1 MDIDFTRKL
10 FTDILTR
17 CHNIIRDNDKLSPEA
32 AFDETSKILFVK
44 IQRERA
50 EGKVYTM
57 SDYLQEKEDYQE
69 KYVIDNVPYYQFLFR
84 QTKDKY
90 RHEEIFDDHDA
101 IKIREHSFEAIIHC
115 LEALNLA
122 TTEDD
127 VKGIAFESFL
137 GKTFRGELGQF
148 FTPRVVV
155 NFMVSVLR
163 PTEDMLVCDPC
174 CGSGGFLISVFD
186 EIRKQIEAD
195 SRASEGEKKKRIRK
209 LSTKCLFGVDA
220 NARMA
225 RVAKM
230 NMIMHGD
237 GHTCVYHHDGL
248 LNVNGVYENRFD
260 LILTN
265 PPFGSRV
272 NKSLLISSAE
282 CFTDE
287 EKRRHNIEE
296 YGDSYINAMSY
307 IENNIGTP
315 LLSLFETG
323 KYTNI
328 TEVLFLE
335 RCLNLLKPGGRMGIV
350 LPDGVLS
357 NESLHMIREYIES
370 RARILFVVSLPNDVF
385 LSSGAAVKSSIM
397 FFRKFVAEEEA
408 RYKEVLEEETNTI
421 LESRGDMLH
430 ALKKELKNKTDKK
443 ERSSQREQ
451 INKLELQMH
460 EEIINALKKRLNY
473 KIARAIIG
481 RDRGNVSSAFDLETE
496 LKNLAKEYR
505 GFCENCDGRG
515 ND

>member
-1 MDIDFTRKL
+1 MVKDIEFSRKL

-32 AFDETSKILFVK
+32 AFDETSKILFIK
-44 IQRERA
+44 IQRERTD
-50 EGKVYTM
+50 GKVYNM
-57 SDYLQEKEDYQE
+57 SDYLLEKEDYLD
-69 KYVIDNVPYYQFLFR
+69 KYAIDNVPYYQFLFR

-90 RHEEIFDDHDA
+90 KHEEIFDEHDA
-101 IKIREHSFEAIIHC
+101 IKIREHSFETIISC
-115 LEALNLA
+115 LEVLNLA

-155 NFMVSVLR
+155 NFMVSVLS
-163 PTEDMLVCDPC
+163 PAEDMLVCDPC

-186 EIRKQIEAD
+186 AVRKQIEAD
-195 SRASEGEKKKRIRK
+195 SHASEVEKKKRIRK

-272 NKSLLISSAE
+272 NKNLLISSAE
-282 CFTDE
+282 CLTDE
-287 EKRRHNIEE
+287 EKRRRNIEE
-296 YGDSYINAMSY
+296 YGDSYIKAMSY
-307 IENNIGTP
+307 IEDNIGAP

-323 KYTNI
+323 RYTNI

-357 NESLHMIREYIES
+357 NESLQIIREYIES
-370 RARILFVVSLPNDVF
+370 RARILFVVSLPSDVF

-397 FFRKFVAEEEA
+397 FFRKFAVEEEGRYKKVLAEETDAIIKSHGDELH
-408 RYKEVLEEETNTI
+408 VLKN
-421 LESRGDMLH
+421 
-430 ALKKELKNKTDKK
+430 ELKNKADKK
-443 ERSSQREQ
+443 ERTSQREQ
-451 INKLELQMH
+451 IKKLESQMH
-460 EEIINALKKRLNY
+460 EEMINALKKRFNY
-473 KIARAIIG
+473 RIARAIIG
-481 RDRGNVSSAFDLETE
+481 RDRGNVSSTLDLETE
-496 LKNLAKEYR
+496 LKKLAREYR
-505 GFCENCDGRG
+505 VFCENREG
-515 ND
+515 

>member
-1 MDIDFTRKL
+1 MDIDFSRNQ

-32 AFDETSKILFVK
+32 AFDETSKILFIK

-50 EGKVYTM
+50 DGKVYTM
-57 SDYLQEKEDYQE
+57 SDYFQEKENYRE
-69 KYVIDNVPYYQFLFR
+69 KYVIDNTPYYQFLFR

-90 RHEEIFDDHDA
+90 REEEIFDDYDT
-101 IKIREHSFEAIIHC
+101 IKIREHSFEAIIYC
-115 LEALNLA
+115 LETMNLA

-148 FTPRVVV
+148 FTPRAVV
-155 NFMVSVLR
+155 NFMVSVLH
-163 PTEDMLVCDPC
+163 PVEDMLVCDPC

-195 SRASEGEKKKRIRK
+195 KNAGDDDKKERIRK
-209 LSTKCLFGVDA
+209 LSTSSLFGVDA

-237 GHTCVYHHDGL
+237 GHTCVYHYDGL
-248 LNVNGVYENRFD
+248 LNINGVFENRFD

-272 NKSLLISSAE
+272 NKNLLISEAE
-282 CFTDE
+282 RFTDTL
-287 EKRRHNIEE
+287 KKQRNISL
-296 YGDSYINAMSY
+296 YGEGYVRSLAQVEDH
-307 IENNIGTP
+307 IGRP

-328 TEVLFLE
+328 SEVLFIE
-335 RCLNLLKPGGRMGIV
+335 RCLNLLKEGGRMGIV

-357 NESLHMIREYIES
+357 NENLQAVREYIES
-370 RARILFVVSLPNDVF
+370 RARILFIVLLPDDVF
-385 LSSGAAVKSSIM
+385 LSSGAAVKSSVM
-397 FFRKFVAEEEA
+397 FFQKYTEAEA
-408 RYKEVLEEETNTI
+408 VRYREVLQEERNAADV
-421 LESRGDMLH
+421 RHGDMLR
-430 ALKKELKNKTDKK
+430 ELKQALRQIKGRK
-443 ERSSQREQ
+443 ERDAQRDKIE
-451 INKLELQMH
+451 KLEAQMH
-460 EEIINALKKRLNY
+460 DETFRAVRERLNY
-473 KIARAIIG
+473 RIARAVLG
-481 RDRGNVSSAFDLETE
+481 RDSKSPQDMDLKTELET
-496 LKNLAKEYR
+496 LAKEYQR
-505 GFCENCDGRG
+505 FCGQTDG
-515 ND
+515 NDD